1 MPLSD
6 HYQLTGSGSP
16 IVFVHGSY
24 ATTSTW
30 KKMIEQLSARHT
42 CIAIKLPGHCGTP
55 DPQDFDAPTI
65 ETELKLIEDVVRSL
79 TDEPIHLV
87 GHSYGGVVVLSQALK
102 GSLPIHELTLFEP
115 VATWVLDTMG
125 DADMQAQVDA
135 FLQRYRQDA
144 ANQVPYACGQVID
157 FWGGGNEFEALP
169 AFVKDMMAPLTANN
183 LRHWDLCTQI
193 RHTRDELAIFETAK
207 AMLAQYG
214 RESLRHYHTV
224 FEVLDV
230 LLPLDMPER
239 QIIEHVSHWLKDA
252 TAIVVAH
259 RIAPLRMAD
268 RIIVMDGGKMVDSG
282 THQELMDRSGLYA
295 RLASMQFGAPT
306 TPASGP
312 T

>member
-87 GHSYGGVVVLSQALK
+87 GHSYGGVVALSQALK

-169 AFVKDMMAPLTANN
+169 TFVKDMMAPLTANN

-193 RHTRDELAIFETAK
+193 RHTRDELAQLEIPT
-207 AMLAQYG
+207 
-214 RESLRHYHTV
+214 R
-224 FEVLDV
+224 
-230 LLPLDMPER
+230 
-239 QIIEHVSHWLKDA
+239 
-252 TAIVVAH
+252 IVCGTRSNEVAH
-259 RIAPLRMAD
+259 AIANHLDSELPISSRYDIEDASHA
-268 RIIVMDGGKMVDSG
+268 MVNSHPDDCLFIL
-282 THQELMDRSGLYA
+282 QDPVEVY
-295 RLASMQFGAPT
+295 
-306 TPASGP
+306 
-312 T
+312 